1 MPSPLLKTKL
11 HIPPTRLNPV
21 ARPRL
26 IEKLNEGLTRPLTL
40 ISAPPGFGKT
50 TLLTAWL
57 EQSTR
62 PAAWFSIDERD
73 NDLARFLAYLVAALE
88 TVQAGI
94 GRQSLNRLHSR
105 RAPALESIMT
115 LLSNDIAAIPHDP
128 STPLGAGFVLVLDDY
143 HLIELQAIHEAMGF
157 LLDRLPPPMRLV
169 IATRADPPL
178 PLARLR
184 ARGQLVELRAPDLRF
199 SPDEAAAFLNERMGL
214 NLTSEQIAALDARA
228 EGWIAGLQLAAL
240 SMQGRQDIAGFVNA
254 FAGSHRFVLDYL
266 TEEVLRRQTPEIQS
280 FLLQTSI
287 LDQMNASLADAITG
301 RNDGAQALA
310 QLEKANLFVVP
321 LDDKREW
328 YRYHHLFD
336 DLLQNRLQESQP
348 EQIVELHRRAS
359 AWYEQ
364 NGFVNEAIDHALAA
378 QEFKRAARLIE
389 QIAPALLIRSED
401 RTLRNWLAALPETL
415 IQANPSLGVWYATAL
430 AGSGNF
436 DLMEARLSHL
446 DDAQLDPLVHGV
458 AALMRATVA
467 LLRSDLPHAIEA
479 AHNALATTTVTDS
492 TDPQAE
498 FSNITALFLT
508 MLLAEAETAAGKLRN
523 AAASY
528 HRQMEIRAF
537 TTLVDFSSIFSGY
550 AHVRLAELF
559 YEWNELDA
567 AAQHAEQGLAIAR
580 LERNEE
586 FESYALIA
594 LAQVKQAQG
603 DFAGAIELGKQAM
616 TLARKRN
623 VPVEIRFIASRY
635 VKILV
640 QQDRL
645 DDAAQ
650 AAREIPADDLATWFM
665 QGAQAPVANARLLIA
680 RREFDRAVQALEQ
693 LQVQTQASG
702 ETRMLMEVL
711 ALLSL
716 ARHGQGDDAQAT
728 TALTRALSLAEPE
741 GYVRTFVDLGEP
753 MKFMI
758 SDLRFQ
764 IDTNPENQPLVEYVN
779 RLLAAF
785 PVAVVETNHKSE
797 TLAPAASAGV
807 INLKSSM
814 AEPLS
819 ERELAVL
826 RLIDQG
832 LSNQEIADRLVVA
845 VSTVKTHINNIYGK
859 LGVASRTQALARAHE
874 IKLL

>member
-21 ARPRL
+21 PRPRL

-157 LLDRLPPPMRLV
+157 LLDRLPPPMHLV

-479 AHNALATTTVTDS
+479 AHHALATTTVTDS

-528 HRQMEIRAF
+528 HRQIEMRAS

-594 LAQVKQAQG
+594 LAQIKQAQG
-603 DFAGAIELGKQAM
+603 DLAGAIELGKQAM

-623 VPVEIRFIASRY
+623 VPVEIRFIAARH
-635 VKILV
+635 VKILI

-680 RREFDRAVQALEQ
+680 RREFDRAAPALEQ

-702 ETRMLMEVL
+702 ETRMLIEVL
-711 ALLSL
+711 ALLAL

-728 TALTRALSLAEPE
+728 TTLTRALSLAEPE

-832 LSNQEIADRLVVA
+832 LSNPEIADRLVVA

-859 LGVASRTQALARAHE
+859 LGVASRTQALARARE